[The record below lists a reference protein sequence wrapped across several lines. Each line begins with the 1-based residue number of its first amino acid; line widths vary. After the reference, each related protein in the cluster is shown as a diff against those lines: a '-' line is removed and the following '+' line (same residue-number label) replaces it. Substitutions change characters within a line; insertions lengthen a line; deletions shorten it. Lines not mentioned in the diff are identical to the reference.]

1 MKDKDLM
8 RKHFKNLS
16 DYQES
21 MSKMGSGGHKISD
34 VSDISGGGTSEE
46 NPSGQG
52 NLTGNKSPVKVP
64 SNNLKASF
72 SAQNPK
78 SQSNVECE
86 QKVLELLD
94 ALEHDIDK
102 FSNNLKSF
110 EEYFFETKPSLSM
123 NYIKRLLFGDGYKQR
138 GLFQHLRDCD
148 PQTICSMN
156 LINFFGRLLDYRRN
170 H

>member
-8 RKHFKNLS
+8 RKHFKILC
-16 DYQES
+16 DHQDS
-21 MSKMGSGGHKISD
+21 MSKMGGGGHKISD
-34 VSDISGGGTSEE
+34 VSDKSGGATSEE
-46 NPSGQG
+46 NPSAQG
-52 NLTGNKSPVKVP
+52 GNKSPVKV
-64 SNNLKASF
+64 NNLKASF

-102 FSNNLKSF
+102 FSNNLKTF
-110 EEYFFETKPSLSM
+110 EEYFFETKPSLSS

-148 PQTICSMN
+148 PQTISSMN
-156 LINFFGRLLDYRRN
+156 LLNFFGRLLDYRRN